1 MTVQELIAAL
11 SRCSPEAEVCL
22 IASGGYPVWD
32 AAKVDD
38 QGPIVYI
45 ESL

>member
-11 SRCSPEAEVCL
+11 SRCSPEAEVRL
-22 IASGGYPVWD
+22 VTEGGY
-32 AAKVDD
+32 AVDWPSEVND
-38 QGPIVYI
+38 QGFIVYV